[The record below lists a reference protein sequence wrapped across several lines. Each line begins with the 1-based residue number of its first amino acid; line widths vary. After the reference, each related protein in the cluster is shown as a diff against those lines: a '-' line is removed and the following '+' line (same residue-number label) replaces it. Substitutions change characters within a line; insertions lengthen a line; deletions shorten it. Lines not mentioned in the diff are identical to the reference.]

1 MKKQI
6 FFFLLSLLSL
16 SLQAQ
21 VSFTVDAPNVVAVGE
36 RFRVIFTSDAK
47 QDQFTPP
54 DITGFAVLAGPT
66 TSTMN
71 RVEIINGHRSQSRT
85 VSYTYVLEATQAG
98 KFTIGSASV
107 TSEDVTYKTQ
117 PVTIEVVSSGQP
129 SSQAQGQDAGSS
141 QAVST
146 AQGDDVFLRLTLS
159 NRKVVKGEPI
169 TGTLKLYTRVD
180 VAGAEDVRFPTF
192 NGFWSQETY
201 APQQIEWQRENVNG
215 QIYQSAV
222 LRRYVLL
229 PQQTGKLTIEPSEI
243 TVLLQVRSGAR
254 SNSILDD
261 FFDSYQTIRK
271 RVVAPSVTVQVD
283 NLPSGAPASFN
294 GAVGKY
300 SLTTRMSKDS
310 IQAHEAVSMYVTIT
324 GEGNINLV
332 ETPAVSF
339 PPDFESYD
347 PKVSDNSRSS
357 GGAYSGSKEFEYP
370 VIPRSHGDFTIE
382 PVEFSYY
389 DINTKSYKTLRSQPL
404 TLKVSKNSDSSYAG
418 VPVSGAQRRSVQNLG
433 EDVRYIQTAQP
444 RWHKKGTF
452 FFGHWTYF
460 LSLLLLSGAFAAA
473 YTGLNKI
480 RERRKDV
487 VRVRNSKANKI
498 ARTRL
503 KTAQE
508 LLKQQLFA
516 GYYEEVHRTLW
527 GYIGD
532 KLALSQ
538 ADCSRERVS
547 QLLEQRNVDQ
557 RLIDEFMELIEACEF
572 ARYAPDP
579 GQVEKEKIYD
589 RAVSVISQ
597 MEQSLK

>member
-1 MKKQI
+1 MP
-6 FFFLLSLLSL
+6 
-16 SLQAQ
+16 AQ

-54 DITGFAVLAGPT
+54 AISGFSVLAGPT

-71 RVEIINGHRSQSRT
+71 RVEIINGHRTQSRT
-85 VSYTYVLEATQAG
+85 VSYTYILEATQPG

-107 TSEDVTYKTQ
+107 TSEGVAYKTQ
-117 PVTIEVVSSGQP
+117 PVIIEVVSSGQE
-129 SSQAQGQDAGSS
+129 SVQAQGQDTGSAQVGTAG
-141 QAVST
+141 
-146 AQGDDVFLRLTLS
+146 GDDVFLRLTLS
-159 NRKVVKGEPI
+159 KHRVVKGEPL

-192 NGFWSQETY
+192 TGFWSQETF
-201 APQQIEWQRENVNG
+201 APQQIDWQRENVNG

-229 PQQTGKLTIEPSEI
+229 PQQTGNLTIDPSEI
-243 TVLLQVRSGAR
+243 TVLLQVRSGTR
-254 SNSILDD
+254 GNSLLDD
-261 FFDSYQTIRK
+261 FFDSYQTVRK
-271 RVVAPSVTVQVD
+271 KVVAPSVKVQVD
-283 NLPSGAPASFN
+283 NLPAGAPASFN
-294 GAVGKY
+294 GAVGKF
-300 SLTTRMSKDS
+300 SLEARLAKDS
-310 IQAHEAVSMYVTIT
+310 ILAHEAVSMYVTVT

-332 ETPAVSF
+332 ETPKVSF
-339 PPDFESYD
+339 PPDFETYD
-347 PKVSDNSRSS
+347 AKVSDNSRTT

-370 VIPRSHGDFTIE
+370 VIPRSHGTFTID

-389 DINTKSYKTLRSQPL
+389 DIDAKTYKTIRTNPL
-404 TLKVSKNSDSSYAG
+404 TLKVGKNDDASYAG
-418 VPVSGAQRRSVQNLG
+418 VPVSGTQRRSVQSLG
-433 EDVRYIQTAQP
+433 EDVRYIQTALP
-444 RWHKKGTF
+444 KWHRKGSF
-452 FFGHWTYF
+452 FFGSWTFF
-460 LSLLLLSGAFAAA
+460 LVLALLGGAFAGT
-473 YTGLNKI
+473 YVSLNKM

-498 ARTRL
+498 ARNRL

-538 ADCSRERVS
+538 ADCSRERVTA
-547 QLLEQRNVDQ
+547 LLQQRGVDAS
-557 RLIDEFMELIEACEF
+557 LTEEFMALIEACEF

-579 GQVEKEKIYD
+579 GQVEKEKIYE
-589 RAVSVISQ
+589 RAVAVISKL
-597 MEQSLK
+597 EQGLK